1 MPSFAQRLIAW
12 QRRQGRHDLP
22 WQNTDDAYRV
32 WLSEIMLQQTQVAT
46 VIPYYQRFLARF
58 PDLPSLAAADSEAVM
73 GLWSGLGYYARA
85 RNLHACAK
93 AVMAAHGGAFPRDPE
108 AIAALPGIGRSTA
121 NAIAD
126 FCFGARLA
134 ILDGNVKRL
143 LCRHAGVDGFPG
155 SPAVERRLWQ
165 LAESLLP
172 RDQVDRYIQAQMDLG
187 ATVCARS
194 RPRCGECPV
203 AGDCVA
209 RQSGRTGELPAP
221 RPRRILPERELTV
234 LLLICGDRVLL
245 EQRPP
250 AGIWGGLMSLPELP
264 DGSTAAGA
272 VAARGL
278 RLAGEAQAL
287 QPLSHTFTHFTLR
300 IQPLRCLVAGAAAVA
315 DQALRWLGRDAL
327 EEAPLPAPIRRLLQT
342 GWTGD

>member
-12 QRRQGRHDLP
+12 QHRQGRHDLP
-22 WQNTDDAYRV
+22 WQNTDDPYRV

-58 PDLPSLAAADSEAVM
+58 PDLPSLAAADSGTVM

-93 AVMAAHGGAFPRDPE
+93 AVVAFHGGAFPSDP
-108 AIAALPGIGRSTA
+108 AALAALPGIGRSTA
-121 NAIAD
+121 HAIAD

-143 LCRHAGVDGFPG
+143 LCRHAGVEGFPG
-155 SPAVERRLWQ
+155 SPAVERQLWQ

-172 RDQVDRYIQAQMDLG
+172 RGRVGRYIQAQMDLG

-203 AGDCVA
+203 AEDCVA
-209 RQSGRTGELPAP
+209 RRSGRTAELPSP
-221 RPRRILPERELTV
+221 RPRKALPEREATV
-234 LLLICGDRVLL
+234 LLLISGKRVLL

-250 AGIWGGLMSLPELP
+250 AGIWGGLMSLPEVPAGTL
-264 DGSTAAGA
+264 AATA
-272 VAARGL
+272 VATWGL
-278 RLAGEAQAL
+278 RLMGEVQVL
-287 QPLSHTFTHFTLR
+287 PTLSHGFTHFQLK
-300 IQPLRCLVAGAAAVA
+300 IHPLRCLVTRAEAVA
-315 DQALRWLGRDAL
+315 DRPLRWLDREAL
-327 EEAPLPAPIRRLLQT
+327 AGAPLPAPIRRLLQT
-342 GWTGD
+342 GWTDG